1 MSLAK
6 GVRHQDRECCPLS
19 WDLGLNARSV
29 LTRIALQPKPA
40 HLINTDLNRLGLDLD
55 RRQVGAALR
64 SLLSRGLVQLEP
76 LQLYVGQVGGYLLTR
91 DGEEALDEL
100 FEVGWSIVD
109 AIHDNAAPD
118 SRATLLSP
126 ERFGS
131 MPTSS
136 TAQRP

>member
-19 WDLGLNARSV
+19 WDLRLAARSV
-29 LTRIALQPKPA
+29 LTRLALQPKPA
-40 HLINTDLNRLGLDLD
+40 HLINTELNRLGLDLD

-64 SLLSRGLVQLEP
+64 SLHGRGLVRLEP
-76 LQLYVGQVGGYLLTR
+76 VQLYVVEVGGYLLTKE
-91 DGEEALDEL
+91 GEEALDEL

-109 AIHDNAAPD
+109 AIRELAEGGSSP
-118 SRATLLSP
+118 TLLSP